1 MVARPFVAQCPIDN
15 DEVWRRSRSHD
26 LTGRSEADVQPTAA
40 REQFFRHEDCER
52 SANDSSDN
60 AYLLPGKRERIQLGV
75 IAWPTCK
82 GLGSSCCAKR
92 PHEVAVGIQQ
102 AHGRH
107 LNSWEVLLA
116 TCLSQ

>member
-26 LTGRSEADVQPTAA
+26 LTGRSESDKQPTAA

-52 SANDSSDN
+52 STNGSSDN
-60 AYLLPGKRERIQLGV
+60 AYLLPGKRERIQFGV

-82 GLGSSCCAKR
+82 GLGSSRFAKR
-92 PHEVAVGIQQ
+92 ARKVAVGIQH
-102 AHGRH
+102 AHRRH
-107 LNSWEVLLA
+107 LNRWEVLLA
-116 TCLSQ
+116 PCLSQ